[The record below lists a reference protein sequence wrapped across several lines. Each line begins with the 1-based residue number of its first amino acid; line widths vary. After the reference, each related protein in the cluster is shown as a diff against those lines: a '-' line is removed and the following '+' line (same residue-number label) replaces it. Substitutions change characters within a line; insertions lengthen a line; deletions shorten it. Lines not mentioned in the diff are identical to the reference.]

1 MPSKVRLG
9 VIGAGWWAAENHIP
23 VLQSREDVEIAGICR
38 LGREELR
45 KAQERF
51 GIPFGTEDYKELL
64 DVKGLSGVIVSS
76 PHYLHYEHS
85 TAALERGLHVVC
97 EKPMT
102 LRASEARQLA
112 RLAEARKLHFLIP
125 YGWNYTDLASEA
137 KKMVDRGEIG
147 EIEHVLCHMASALR
161 DLFNG
166 QDSWVSE
173 KSFFKPVEGTWS
185 DPGRGGGYA
194 HGQLTHALGLLF
206 WITPLDPSE
215 AFAFSRSSKTGADL
229 YDAAACRF
237 KGGATGA
244 VNGAGTMPVGSPF
257 QVDIRLFGSEGM
269 LLIDIERPRLE
280 LRRNDGRNV
289 IVPLKREP
297 GEYSCAEPLHHFV
310 DLIQGKPVENC
321 SSAVLG
327 SRVVALLEALCR
339 SAQSEQ
345 VERIKD

>member
-23 VLQSREDVEIAGICR
+23 VLQTRQDVEIAGICR
-38 LGREELR
+38 IGRDELR

-64 DVKGLSGVIVSS
+64 DLEGLAGVVVSS

-85 TAALERGLHVVC
+85 AAALEHGLHVVC

-102 LRASEARQLA
+102 LRATEARQLA
-112 RLAEARKLHFLIP
+112 RLAESRKLHFLIP
-125 YGWNYTDLASEA
+125 YGWNYTDLATEA

-147 EIEHVLCHMASALR
+147 KIEHVLCHMASALR
-161 DLFNG
+161 DLFSG

-206 WITPLDPSE
+206 WITQLDPAE
-215 AFAFSRSSKTGADL
+215 VFAFSRASKTGADL
-229 YDAAACRF
+229 YDAASCRF
-237 KGGATGA
+237 TNGATG
-244 VNGAGTMPVGSPF
+244 VVGGAGTMPVGSPF

-269 LLIDIERPRLE
+269 LLLDVERPRLE
-280 LRRNDGRNV
+280 LRRNDGRN
-289 IVPLKREP
+289 INVPLKREP
-297 GEYSCAEPLHHFV
+297 GEYTCAEPLHRFV

-321 SSAVLG
+321 SPASLG
-327 SRVVALLEALCR
+327 ARVVALLETLCR
-339 SAQSEQ
+339 SAQSGKAEG
-345 VERIKD
+345 VME